1 MGVFLLTHHPIKLLG
16 LSFKPL
22 VKGFL
27 RVGAGLEDKDLG
39 GVPVLDSELAQ
50 EGIDTVFD
58 RHLVNNHNTEVGGD
72 GWFTTLLVAT
82 FVLASGLRHYIR

>member
-1 MGVFLLTHHPIKLLG
+1 MSLHLHNILLTHHPIKLLS
-16 LSFKPL
+16 LVLKPL

-27 RVGAGLEDKDLG
+27 GVATGLEHKNLG

-58 RHLVNNHNTEVGGD
+58 RHLVNNHNTEVGG
-72 GWFTTLLVAT
+72 G
-82 FVLASGLRHYIR
+82 